1 MREALILWPVVVV
14 PVLGEWGDAILPDE
28 PGWTVAAVFGV
39 PLAWLLLLGLVAL
52 LRSDRRSV
60 PDLLAGTQ
68 VEVDAD
74 LHSSGSTGSPGKES

>member
-1 MREALILWPVVVV
+1 
-14 PVLGEWGDAILPDE
+14 
-28 PGWTVAAVFGV
+28 VFGV

-74 LHSSGSTGSPGKES
+74 LHSSGSTGLPGKES

>member
-1 MREALILWPVVVV
+1 
-14 PVLGEWGDAILPDE
+14 
-28 PGWTVAAVFGV
+28 VFGV

-60 PDLLAGTQ
+60 PDLLAGTR

-74 LHSSGSTGSPGKES
+74 LQSSGSTGSTGSPGKES